1 MKGISVNTK
10 VVASLGISLL
20 VIFAVIAAVN
30 SYKQSK
36 SLSKLYYDNSVALSW
51 ALEGQISE
59 IMVNGQ
65 NEKLQPLTEEI
76 VSKGVLQELC
86 IIDDQK
92 IVKRSSDK
100 NSVGKPTE
108 DPVWSAVYSSGKDT
122 TMTAEL
128 AGSPVLIGYKVFH
141 NSDACSQC
149 HDTKEQPIV
158 GGLRTVVSQKPMQ
171 AAISSGVTANII
183 LSLAGAIVLIGG
195 IVLIL
200 RRQVF
205 SPLAD
210 VTAKLEMAGQG
221 NIDQNIK
228 ARSDDEI
235 GRLLKAIQGLVEYI
249 QVFSSASAKV
259 AEGDLRVEV
268 SPRSNHDR
276 LGMAFSQ
283 MLDNLRQ
290 IIRKIDRCASD
301 LVSATTS
308 IGKNSVDIA
317 SGAQAQA
324 DQVRQVSAAV
334 EQMAASAVETSN
346 NTSSAAKIAEKASSV
361 AGEGAGSVE
370 QTIDGMQRIQSQVT
384 ESSQAIRE
392 LANSTERI
400 SDIVA
405 MIDEISD
412 QTNLLA
418 LNAAIEAARAGEQG
432 RGFAV
437 VADEVRKLADKTGQ
451 ATRQIVEMI
460 AQIRTQSS
468 GAVSAMGLMVNQ
480 VDDGKNLVFR
490 AGESLSQLV
499 TMVNQVSHNIQQIAA
514 AAQQQSVA
522 AEEISRNVDQI
533 SVSTEGTV
541 THVQGSK
548 QTCGRLGA
556 QAEELNALVQQFR
569 LTREEKS

>member
-1 MKGISVNTK
+1 VKGISVNAK
-10 VVASLGISLL
+10 VVASLGFSLL
-20 VIFAVIAAVN
+20 VIFAAIAAVN
-30 SYKQSK
+30 SYNQSN

-76 VSKGVLQELC
+76 VSKGVLQELT

-108 DPVWSAVYSSGKDT
+108 DPVWGAVFSSGKDT
-122 TMTAEL
+122 TMSAEL
-128 AGSPVLIGYKVFH
+128 AGSPVLVGYKVFH
-141 NSDACSQC
+141 NSEACSQC
-149 HDTKEQPIV
+149 HDTKQQPIV

-171 AAISSGVTANII
+171 AAISSSVTANIV

-200 RRQVF
+200 RKQVF
-205 SPLAD
+205 APLAD
-210 VTAKLEMAGQG
+210 VTAKLESAGQG
-221 NIDQNIK
+221 NIDQTIK
-228 ARSDDEI
+228 ARSNDEI

-276 LGMAFSQ
+276 LGLAFSQ

-290 IIRKIDRCASD
+290 MIRKIERCASD
-301 LVSATTS
+301 LVAATTS

-317 SGAQAQA
+317 SGAQTQA

-346 NTSSAAKIAEKASSV
+346 NTSSAARIAEKASSV

-370 QTIDGMQRIQSQVT
+370 QTIDGMQRIQSQVN

-392 LANSTERI
+392 LANSTEKI

-460 AQIRTQSS
+460 SQIRTQSG
-468 GAVSAMGLMVNQ
+468 GAVSAMGVMVNQ

-499 TMVNQVSHNIQQIAA
+499 TMVDQVSHNIQQIAA

-533 SVSTEGTV
+533 SISTEGTV

-548 QTCGRLGA
+548 QTCGRLSK

-569 LTREEKS
+569 LNKEG